1 VELTELMERERRDLK
16 ESPRLKIPLGVT
28 EKLRTR

>member
-1 VELTELMERERRDLK
+1 MELTEHDSRDLK
-16 ESPRLKIPLGVT
+16 ESPRLKTPFGVM